1 MFHRFALAYPTLNR
15 LWMDSSQSFLAP
27 RAHITVLFL
36 RRQVGMS
43 VAAEQSLIRFW
54 SENPAFF
61 LIVADLSK
69 ERVASLYV
77 TCINMSFSNLL
88 AVFGTFP
95 EMFVFFQCIL
105 YCDLEVWV
113 GLKIIRVHVPR
124 NQPQSWATAKLF
136 WGSRHDAEFPCCF
149 LNLIDRS
156 A

>member
-69 ERVASLYV
+69 ECVASLYV
-77 TCINMSFSNLL
+77 TCLFPTYSPCL
-88 AVFGTFP
+88 ARFQKCLCSLHFVLWFG
-95 EMFVFFQCIL
+95 
-105 YCDLEVWV
+105 
-113 GLKIIRVHVPR
+113 GLSRIEDHSGARA
-124 NQPQSWATAKLF
+124 QESAAKLSNCKATLRVQA
-136 WGSRHDAEFPCCF
+136 WRGISMLLLE
-149 LNLIDRS
+149 S
-156 A
+156 YW